1 MEGDVFMFKKATL
14 GISSLAI
21 TAFVGLGMAT
31 EASAGPA
38 APLTSLNVVQV
49 ESELGGVETI
59 NQNSFSTT
67 RNHGENTYILQRK
80 RWDTVKIH
88 LLK

>member
-1 MEGDVFMFKKATL
+1 MEGDVIMFKKVAL

-38 APLTSLNVVQV
+38 APLTSLNGKAAW
-49 ESELGGVETI
+49 S
-59 NQNSFSTT
+59 
-67 RNHGENTYILQRK
+67 RNN
-80 RWDTVKIH
+80 
-88 LLK
+88 